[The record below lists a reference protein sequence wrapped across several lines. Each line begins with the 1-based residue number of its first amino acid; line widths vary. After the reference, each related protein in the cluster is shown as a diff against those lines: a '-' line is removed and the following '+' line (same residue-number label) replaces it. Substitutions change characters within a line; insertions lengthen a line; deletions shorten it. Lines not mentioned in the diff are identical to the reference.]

1 MSQEQALE
9 IIQKIFQ
16 AIFENDNPFSLE
28 EIKDFFAFDLCLPE
42 RVKDSISNQL
52 TWVNPCRNKAFI
64 TNFNMQ
70 KKDREEG
77 WMREKQDIH
86 NLKELLTLW
95 EDVNLM
101 TTERVYDS
109 ENVSE
114 SDTIYRC
121 ENIFHSSDCSD
132 SKNLVFCESCGKS
145 EFLLASFRSGSCNF
159 CIRVFDSSGCSN
171 SYQVICSNKIMHS
184 FFIQDCFQLYECMF
198 CAHIANKR
206 FCIANMQ
213 FEEEEYYQIK
223 REIIRWILKK
233 WSVKF

>member
-42 RVKDSISNQL
+42 RVKDSITNQL

-70 KKDREEG
+70 KKEREEG

-101 TTERVYDS
+101 TTE
-109 ENVSE
+109 E
-114 SDTIYRC
+114 SMIQ
-121 ENIFHSSDCSD
+121 
-132 SKNLVFCESCGKS
+132 KMLVKVTPF
-145 EFLLASFRSGSCNF
+145 
-159 CIRVFDSSGCSN
+159 IV
-171 SYQVICSNKIMHS
+171 VKI
-184 FFIQDCFQLYECMF
+184 FFIQV
-198 CAHIANKR
+198 IAVIPKT
-206 FCIANMQ
+206 
-213 FEEEEYYQIK
+213 
-223 REIIRWILKK
+223 
-233 WSVKF
+233 